1 MIMKRLPIFI
11 LAIFLPWVAL
21 VFIVPAIALS
31 IFNITGNQVLGYVGG
46 LIGLVIFLI
55 AWYKLSEYYLR
66 RNLEKT

>member
-1 MIMKRLPIFI
+1 MKRLPIFI

-21 VFIVPAIALS
+21 VFIVPAIALR
-31 IFNITGNQVLGYVGG
+31 IFRITDNQVLGYAGG
-46 LIGLVIFLI
+46 LIGFVIFLI